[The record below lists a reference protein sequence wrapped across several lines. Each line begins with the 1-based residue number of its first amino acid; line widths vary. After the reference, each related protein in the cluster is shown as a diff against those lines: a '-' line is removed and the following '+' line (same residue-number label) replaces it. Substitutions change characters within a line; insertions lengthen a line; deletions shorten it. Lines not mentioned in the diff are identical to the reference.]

1 MESQYKESDKRYL
14 EEKELREESDAKV
27 QALMRRIKELEEI
40 AQRTNNQT
48 ITNTS
53 IQMNGNGNGNQPE
66 PISSNERDGR
76 MIMTTT
82 PVLNEIELNGSS
94 YAVAHGTVG

>member
-1 MESQYKESDKRYL
+1 L

-53 IQMNGNGNGNQPE
+53 IQMNGNGNQPQPQ
-66 PISSNERDGR
+66 PISSKANSS
-76 MIMTTT
+76 
-82 PVLNEIELNGSS
+82 NGWKNDNDND
-94 YAVAHGTVG
+94 TCPE